1 MVINVLHTSFLL
13 PSCSALNFLSSTE
26 GDLDGEDA
34 YIRIKP
40 EPIETYMQIT
50 KFSRRELQMMYRGFK
65 QECPNGIVKE
75 ETFKSIYAH
84 FFPRTSE
91 TDSYA
96 SYVYNSIDRA
106 GPVVTF
112 TELVLTL
119 SALARGSLQDKLRW
133 AFSLYDLDH
142 DGILSRSDLFRVIMS
157 IYFLLGRSNPDMY
170 EKMAQ
175 DHADRVFAD
184 LDINGDGVITI
195 EEFMDSCL
203 RNQSITDSLIH
214 FDTIL

>member
-1 MVINVLHTSFLL
+1 M
-13 PSCSALNFLSSTE
+13 
-26 GDLDGEDA
+26 DGEDSC
-34 YIRIKP
+34 IRIKP
-40 EPIETYMQIT
+40 EPIETYLKMT

-75 ETFKSIYAH
+75 ETFQTIYAH

-91 TDSYA
+91 TDTYA
-96 SYVYNSIDRA
+96 SYVYNSIDRS

-119 SALARGSLQDKLRW
+119 SALARGTLQDKLKW
-133 AFSLYDLDH
+133 AFSLYDVDR
-142 DGILSRSDLFRVIMS
+142 DGLLSRTDLYRVIMS
-157 IYFLLGRSNPDMY
+157 IYFMLGRSNPEMY

-175 DHADRVFAD
+175 DHADRIFSEMD
-184 LDINGDGVITI
+184 MNGDGVITI
-195 EEFMDSCL
+195 REFMDSCL
-203 RNQSITDSLIH
+203 RNQRITQSLIH